1 MLKLRYNSL
10 SKVEEDMGDRFYQQ
24 QLKKTGDCP
33 GNRNPKKRKS
43 KVAWDDE
50 KKAAVIAAYTKA
62 NPTPETSMEI
72 VKEIADEFDES
83 PNGVRMVLTKADVYV
98 KKGAASGAAKTPKAA
113 GASATGGTRVSKQG
127 AQDALVAALTDAGQ
141 EIDEDVVSKLT
152 GKAAQYFAGVIAALN
167 K

>member
-1 MLKLRYNSL
+1 
-10 SKVEEDMGDRFYQQ
+10 
-24 QLKKTGDCP
+24 
-33 GNRNPKKRKS
+33 
-43 KVAWDDE
+43 
-50 KKAAVIAAYTKA
+50 
-62 NPTPETSMEI
+62 
-72 VKEIADEFDES
+72 
-83 PNGVRMVLTKADVYV
+83 MVLTKAEVYV
-98 KKGAASGAAKTPKAA
+98 KKGAASGAAKAPKAA

>member
-1 MLKLRYNSL
+1 
-10 SKVEEDMGDRFYQQ
+10 MGDRFYQQ

-33 GNRNPKKRKS
+33 GNRNPRKRKS

-62 NPTPETSMEI
+62 SPTPETSMEI

-98 KKGAASGAAKTPKAA
+98 KKGAATGAAKAPKAA
-113 GASATGGTRVSKQG
+113 GAATGGTRVSKQG
-127 AQDALVAALTDAGQ
+127 AQDALIAALTDAGQ